1 MKRTR
6 DVFGL
11 LGLVFGAVGAMRQL
25 REARGKK
32 DRLALVHAMV
42 NITAV
47 VTGGALAVRSM
58 RGKDGEES

>member
-11 LGLVFGAVGAMRQL
+11 LGLAFGAVGAIRQL

-32 DRLALVHAMV
+32 DRLALANAVV
-42 NITAV
+42 NVVAV

-58 RGKDGEES
+58 RKGGEES

>member
-11 LGLVFGAVGAMRQL
+11 LGLALGAVGAVRQL

-32 DRLALVHAMV
+32 DRLALANAVV
-42 NITAV
+42 NIAAV
-47 VTGGALAVRSM
+47 VTGGALAFRSM
-58 RGKDGEES
+58 RKDGDES